1 MSQLCCR
8 GLLGLVLLAALSCVG
23 AEPEPADHVVRSP
36 NQQARIALSGA
47 PLEPPGGADR
57 LCSGHVSGSPL
68 PDGTP
73 GSHITWNAYTSGEL
87 PGDLSAL
94 YRQLLGRIAD
104 SSREGCTTWRH
115 PPDEP
120 RQILE
125 ICPVAATGPWSECA
139 SVPEQASSVVLISS
153 IERPD

>member
-1 MSQLCCR
+1 MNHLCCL

-23 AEPEPADHVVRSP
+23 AEPEPADPVAGSP
-36 NQQARIALSGA
+36 NQQPRIAFSGA

-57 LCSGHVSGSPL
+57 LCGGHVSGAPL

-73 GSHITWNAYTSGEL
+73 GSHITWDAYTSAEL
-87 PGDLSAL
+87 PADLSAL
-94 YRQLLGRIAD
+94 YRQLFGRIED
-104 SSREGCTTWRH
+104 SSRDGCTTWRH

-125 ICPVAATGPWSECA
+125 ICPVAAAGPWSQCA
-139 SVPEQASSVVLISS
+139 SAPAQASSIVLISS
-153 IERPD
+153 IARPD